1 MQMRES
7 ALRRVD
13 GSGISKIGANILGD
27 MCFISSSLSPGRLM
41 LPQVHH
47 EAEKPPLVAQGSHP
61 ICRRSAAASGRSRN
75 SPKLCQSVRSRSATR
90 YPYRYRWTSIN
101 VFAGCGIRQVHRCGL
116 PVSPSRYVCKR
127 IHAPQRMLFG
137 KLPAIA
143 DISLVIYSL
152 LTL

>member
-13 GSGISKIGANILGD
+13 ELGIGKIRANVLGII
-27 MCFISSSLSPGRLM
+27 CFISSSPSPGRL
-41 LPQVHH
+41 LLAQVHH

-75 SPKLCQSVRSRSATR
+75 SPKLCRSVRSRSFTG
-90 YPYRYRWTSIN
+90 YSYHFRWTSIN
-101 VFAGCGIRQVHRCGL
+101 LFAGCGIRQVHRCGL
-116 PVSPSRYVCKR
+116 PVSPSRYVCER
-127 IHAPQRMLFG
+127 IYAPQRVLFG

-143 DISLVIYSL
+143 DILLVIYSL
-152 LTL
+152 LTP